1 MRILLAITLCAFTV
15 GAGAQVY
22 RWTDAQGRVN
32 ITDTPPPASAK
43 AKDVKKLEAG
53 IATSAPATAAST
65 AQEPYE
71 LQRAKAKFPVTLYTV
86 PNCEGCNAARTLL
99 NARGVPFKEASLTAD
114 PAQME
119 EFKQV
124 VGGNTVP
131 AMIVGTTVQTGF
143 EESTYHKLLDAAG
156 YPVTGVV
163 PPRTQAEPTP
173 TAAAPGLPVVKPVA
187 PQPEQP
193 SGPYNPAPAPA
204 APEAKPGAQPEQ
216 TSGPYT
222 PGSTAPPPPSKKK

>member
-32 ITDTPPPASAK
+32 VTDTPPPASAK
-43 AKDVKKLEAG
+43 AKDVKKIDA
-53 IATSAPATAAST
+53 ATAPATAPST

-99 NARGVPFKEASLTAD
+99 NARGVPFKENSLSD
-114 PAQME
+114 PAQIE

-131 AMIVGTTVQTGF
+131 AIIVGSTVQKGF
-143 EESTYHKLLDAAG
+143 EEGAYQKLLDAAG

-163 PPRTQAEPTP
+163 PPRTQGEPTP
-173 TAAAPGLPVVKPVA
+173 TAAAPATPQVKPVA
-187 PQPEQP
+187 QPEQP
-193 SGPYNPAPAPA
+193 SGPYNPAAAPA
-204 APEAKPGAQPEQ
+204 SPGAQPDQ

-222 PGSTAPPPPSKKK
+222 PGATAPPPPSKKKK

>member
-32 ITDTPPPASAK
+32 ITDTPPPPS
-43 AKDVKKLEAG
+43 AKDVKKLDAG

-65 AQEPYE
+65 AQEPYA
-71 LQRAKAKFPVTLYTV
+71 LQQAKAKFPVTLYTV

-99 NARGVPFKEASLTAD
+99 NARGVPFKENNLAD
-114 PAQME
+114 PAQVE

-131 AMIVGTTVQTGF
+131 AIIVGSTVQKGF
-143 EESTYHKLLDAAG
+143 EEGAYQALLDAAG
-156 YPVTGVV
+156 YPATGVL
-163 PPRTQAEPTP
+163 PPRNQTQP
-173 TAAAPGLPVVKPVA
+173 TAAAPNLPEVKPVA
-187 PQPEQP
+187 EPEKP
-193 SGPYNPAPAPA
+193 SGPYAP
-204 APEAKPGAQPEQ
+204 G
-216 TSGPYT
+216 
-222 PGSTAPPPPSKKK
+222 APPPPPPTKKK

>member
-15 GAGAQVY
+15 GAGAQLY

-43 AKDVKKLEAG
+43 DVKKIDA
-53 IATSAPATAAST
+53 ATSPTTAPQST

-86 PNCEGCNAARTLL
+86 PNCEGCNLARTLL
-99 NARGVPFKEASLTAD
+99 NARGVPFTESSLTE
-114 PAQME
+114 PKQVE
-119 EFKQV
+119 EFKQL

-131 AMIVGTTVQTGF
+131 AIIVGTTVQKGF
-143 EESTYHKLLDAAG
+143 EESAYQRLLDAAG

-163 PPRTQAEPTP
+163 PARTQGEP
-173 TAAAPGLPVVKPVA
+173 TAAAPGLPEVKPA
-187 PQPEQP
+187 AQPEQP
-193 SGPYNPAPAPA
+193 TTGPYSPDA
-204 APEAKPGAQPEQ
+204 
-216 TSGPYT
+216 
-222 PGSTAPPPPSKKK
+222 TALPPPIKKKK

>member
-32 ITDTPPPASAK
+32 VTYTPPPASAK
-43 AKDVKKLEAG
+43 AKDVKRIDTATA
-53 IATSAPATAAST
+53 ATSPATAPKST

-86 PNCEGCNAARTLL
+86 PNCEGCNLARSLL
-99 NARGVPFKEASLTAD
+99 NARGVPFTENSLTEGK
-114 PAQME
+114 QME

-131 AMIVGTTVQTGF
+131 AMIVGSTVQKGF
-143 EESTYHKLLDAAG
+143 EESAYQRLLDAAG

-163 PPRTQAEPTP
+163 PPRTQGEP
-173 TAAAPGLPVVKPVA
+173 TAAAPGLPEVKPVA
-187 PQPEQP
+187 QPEQP
-193 SGPYNPAPAPA
+193 SGPYSPA
-204 APEAKPGAQPEQ
+204 AASASPEGKPAAQPEQ
-216 TSGPYT
+216 TTGPYS
-222 PGSTAPPPPSKKK
+222 PGATAPPPPVKKK